1 MLLTNST
8 NNKTTTAI
16 LLTAPLSGSV
26 KGLQAMSTFYHFAKI
41 SSRPF
46 LPVQRVARGDPD
58 RASHLEDLRQFR
70 LHLLRARKT
79 GFLYPE
85 NEGVDREVLRC

>member
-1 MLLTNST
+1 M
-8 NNKTTTAI
+8 
-16 LLTAPLSGSV
+16 
-26 KGLQAMSTFYHFAKI
+26 
-41 SSRPF
+41 
-46 LPVQRVARGDPD
+46 ARGDPD

-85 NEGVDREVLRC
+85 NEGVDREVLRRSEVTFPGTGSGFDALRDEKAMTSPL